1 MEYLKIWTDFREVIE
16 PLNDAEKGRLF
27 TAMLS
32 YAADGEE
39 PGLSGNERYIW
50 AYARQSIDRA
60 RAESERLRANGLK
73 GGRPK
78 KQEEPE
84 ETKEKQQK
92 PAKPARS
99 RFVPPTVDEVRAY
112 CRERGNSVNAERFV
126 AFYESKGWKVGD
138 QPMKSWKAA
147 VITWEQRDAG
157 NAGSSGKPAKVVSAQ
172 QYDQRNY
179 DNHDDDVI
187 NAFMAR

>member
-1 MEYLKIWTDFREVIE
+1 MDYLKIWTDFREVIE

-27 TAMLS
+27 DAMLN

-50 AYARQSIDRA
+50 AYARQSIDRT
-60 RAESERLRANGLK
+60 RAESERLKINGSK

-78 KQEEPE
+78 KQEEPK

-92 PAKPARS
+92 ATTK

-112 CRERGNSVNAERFV
+112 CKERGNKVDAERFV
-126 AFYESKGWKVGD
+126 AFYGSKGWKVGN
-138 QPMKSWKAA
+138 QPMKDWKQA
-147 VITWEQRDAG
+147 VITWEKRNDQP
-157 NAGSSGKPAKVVSAQ
+157 KQQTKTVVAQ
-172 QYDQRNY
+172 QYCQRDY
-179 DNHDDDVI
+179 TGTEESVD
-187 NAFMAR
+187 AMMARLG